1 MWHNMQQNDF
11 FCTNTFF
18 IRKNLLTKKIYRDVS
33 PWNKFDDS
41 FILIFRFCC
50 CTSTA
55 AAIFEPNLLRKM
67 IEKFHL
73 KLNQIVILECE
84 LLVHQVVLKVV
95 HEVVYQD
102 IDFFQI
108 LDQVNQLD
116 LLKKLFVDDD
126 DDLVVEL
133 QESK

>member
-1 MWHNMQQNDF
+1 MM
-11 FCTNTFF
+11 
-18 IRKNLLTKKIYRDVS
+18 K
-33 PWNKFDDS
+33 
-41 FILIFRFCC
+41 
-50 CTSTA
+50 
-55 AAIFEPNLLRKM
+55 
-67 IEKFHL
+67 KFHL
-73 KLNQIVILECE
+73 KLNQIIILEYE
-84 LLVHQVVLKVV
+84 LQVHQVVLKVV